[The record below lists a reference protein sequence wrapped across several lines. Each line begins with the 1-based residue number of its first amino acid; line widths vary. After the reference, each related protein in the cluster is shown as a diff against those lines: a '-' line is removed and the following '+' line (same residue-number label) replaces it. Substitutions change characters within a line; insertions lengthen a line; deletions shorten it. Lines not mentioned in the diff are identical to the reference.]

1 MTKSEEFDM
10 IKLLTYL
17 EMRSRFIFEE
27 LLTTPRSEF
36 YEAGKYDEIPY
47 CANCNLEVGE
57 GGRVDI
63 EFPERDDYNRCRY
76 CVGK

>member
-1 MTKSEEFDM
+1 M
-10 IKLLTYL
+10 
-17 EMRSRFIFEE
+17 FEE

-63 EFPERDDYNRCRY
+63 EFPERDDYNRCRH

>member
-1 MTKSEEFDM
+1 M
-10 IKLLTYL
+10 IKKITCL
-17 EMRSRFIFEE
+17 EMRLYFMFEE

-63 EFPERDDYNRCRY
+63 EFPERDDYNRCRH